1 MKSRADF
8 HSVDM
13 SLQVLDLE
21 FLEDATFRAV
31 FYGAGLK

>member
-1 MKSRADF
+1 
-8 HSVDM
+8 M